1 MTVADI
7 DRLIR
12 ALTEAQADPTEEA
25 VTRCLGMARA
35 VKTGHE
41 QALASAADAAADEVW
56 RERVDAHQSALQNLF
71 MARADA
77 ERVRRGARCL
87 RERCRRLESRA
98 RGAEER
104 AGIEH
109 TAALYAW
116 RMLFSADYPPFG
128 RGAMLD
134 ELHRRVASDYGA
146 EFAAAGKASRLMVDV
161 LGVWREEEVQA

>member
-1 MTVADI
+1 MSAIDDLIAFARGLIPPGVTDSEEARRLEALSAAAREAISGRSVAYGASLVMDKAKQVAADI
-7 DRLIR
+7 ISQHTMLLR
-12 ALTEAQADPTEEA
+12 EA
-25 VTRCLGMARA
+25 V
-35 VKTGHE
+35 
-41 QALASAADAAADEVW
+41 
-56 RERVDAHQSALQNLF
+56 
-71 MARADA
+71 A
-77 ERVRRGARCL
+77 ETQRVRRGARCL

-134 ELHRRVASDYGA
+134 VLHRRVASDYGP
-146 EFAAAGKASRLMVDV
+146 EFAAAGKGARAMADV
-161 LGVWREEEVQA
+161 RGMWPKEEA